1 MHKEVI
7 NDYKRL
13 QTTIFQTLALIA
25 ATQNLYA
32 MAKIKLIPAQQG
44 ETEWILV
51 KPLGYVE
58 NLSGIIKSVPG
69 GGWNKEQG
77 WRIPAT
83 RQARELLLNQFR
95 LHGIRSGEK
104 EELHFEE
111 SKGQKKLTLTATEET
126 AVLKLV
132 EQLMLQRYSHNTIR
146 TYRQAFFQ
154 YLLETEN
161 SLDNPDREQ
170 IRNYLLKQIKTQKW
184 SESTQNTFINALA
197 FYFRKVTR
205 QEIDLHNL
213 RPREPKSLPNVLSEE
228 EVVKILQ
235 ACENTKHKT
244 ILMLIYSAGLRLSE
258 LISIRRDDLHF
269 ASNKIFVKSGKG
281 KKDRYTLLSEKMKSQ
296 IQVYIS
302 EYHPKYWLFEGQTEE
317 QYSVRSVQ
325 AILRRAVEK
334 AGVNPFATVHTLRH
348 SFATHLLER
357 GTDIRYIQE
366 ILGHNSVKTTEI
378 YTHITKKGGEQIKSP
393 LDHLDL

>member
-1 MHKEVI
+1 
-7 NDYKRL
+7 
-13 QTTIFQTLALIA
+13 
-25 ATQNLYA
+25 
-32 MAKIKLIPAQQG
+32 MAKIKLVPAQTG

-51 KPLGYVE
+51 KPLGFVK

-83 RQARELLLNQFR
+83 RQARELLLNQLR
-95 LHGIRSGEK
+95 LHGIQAGKKGELRM
-104 EELHFEE
+104 EEIK
-111 SKGQKKLTLTATEET
+111 SAKKISLTDAEET
-126 AVLKLV
+126 AMLKLV

-154 YLLETEN
+154 YLMETDHALAN
-161 SLDNPDREQ
+161 TDREQ
-170 IRNYLLKQIKTQKW
+170 IRDYLLKQIKTQKW

-197 FYFRKVTR
+197 FYFRKVASL
-205 QEIDLHNL
+205 DLDLKNL

-281 KKDRYTLLSEKMKSQ
+281 KKDRYSLLSEKMKSQ

-302 EYHPKYWLFEGQTEE
+302 EYRPRYWLFEGQTDE

-393 LDHLDL
+393 LDNLDL

>member
-1 MHKEVI
+1 
-7 NDYKRL
+7 
-13 QTTIFQTLALIA
+13 
-25 ATQNLYA
+25 
-32 MAKIKLIPAQQG
+32 MAKIKLLPQLRNGQ
-44 ETEWILV
+44 EWIQI
-51 KPLGYVE
+51 KPEGYVE
-58 NLSGIIKSVPG
+58 NLSGIVKSVPG
-69 GGWNKEQG
+69 GGWDKEIG
-77 WRIPAT
+77 WRIPST
-83 RQARELLLNQFR
+83 RQSRELLLNQLR
-95 LHGIRSGEK
+95 LHGISCR
-104 EELHFEE
+104 EENSSLRFEE
-111 SKGQKKLTLTATEET
+111 TKGRKKLALTEQEET

-154 YLLETEN
+154 YLMESEN
-161 SLDNPDREQ
+161 SLEKPDREG
-170 IRNYLLKQIKTQKW
+170 IRNYLLKQIKNQKW
-184 SESTQNTFINALA
+184 SESTQNTFINALG
-197 FYFRKVTR
+197 FYFRKVAR
-205 QEIDLHNL
+205 LEIDLKNL

-258 LISIRRDDLHF
+258 LISIRKDDLHF

-281 KKDRYTLLSEKMKSQ
+281 KKDRYSILSEKMKQ
-296 IQVYIS
+296 QVQVYQ
-302 EYHPKYWLFEGQTEE
+302 EAYRPRYWLFEGQSEE

-393 LDHLDL
+393 LDNLTF

>member
-1 MHKEVI
+1 MS
-7 NDYKRL
+7 
-13 QTTIFQTLALIA
+13 TIR
-25 ATQNLYA
+25 
-32 MAKIKLIPAQQG
+32 LIPAQQG
-44 ETEWILV
+44 ESEWILV
-51 KPLGYVE
+51 KPIGFVE
-58 NLSGIIKSVPG
+58 NLSVIIKSVPG

-83 RQARELLLNQFR
+83 RQSRELLLKQLR
-95 LHGIRSGEK
+95 LHGIEPGEK
-104 EELHFEE
+104 GELQFEE
-111 SKGQKKLTLTATEET
+111 IRGQKKLTLTEAEET

-146 TYRQAFFQ
+146 TYRQAFFL
-154 YLLETEN
+154 YLMETEN
-161 SLDNPDREQ
+161 SLNNPDREQ

-197 FYFRKVTR
+197 FYFRKVAR
-205 QEIDLHNL
+205 LEIDLRNL

-228 EVVKILQ
+228 EVVNILQ
-235 ACENTKHKT
+235 TCENIKHKT

-258 LISIRRDDLHF
+258 LISIRKDDIHF

-281 KKDRYTLLSEKMKSQ
+281 KKDRYSLLSEKMKAQ
-296 IQVYIS
+296 IQVYMA
-302 EYHPKYWLFEGQTEE
+302 EYRPRYWLFEGQTEE

-334 AGVNPFATVHTLRH
+334 SGVNPFATVHTLRH

-393 LDHLDL
+393 LDNLEL